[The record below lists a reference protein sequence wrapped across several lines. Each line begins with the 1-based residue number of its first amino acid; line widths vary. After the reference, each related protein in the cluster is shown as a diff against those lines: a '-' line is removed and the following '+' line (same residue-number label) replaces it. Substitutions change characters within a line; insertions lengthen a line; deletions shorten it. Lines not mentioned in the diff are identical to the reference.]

1 MTTRVIKI
9 ENKGHFDIYFGNR
22 AVSSREVPETILD
35 NPYVP
40 LLRKY
45 GRDRVVVMHRG
56 HILANPE

>member
-1 MTTRVIKI
+1 MTTRVINI
-9 ENKGHFDIYFGNR
+9 ENKEHFEIYIGSR
-22 AVSSREVPETILD
+22 AVSSREVPQTILD

-40 LLRKY
+40 VLRKY